1 MPRILNCSTFC
12 KVLILLSTR
21 AENKVVQTLSVVSRS
36 QTFGLCVAAT
46 PTHTQ
51 NQRGDYYY
59 CQHGIRKLPKYSAHM
74 VITQLFFAQ

>member
-1 MPRILNCSTFC
+1 MPRILNCSIFC

-21 AENKVVQTLSVVSRS
+21 AENEVVQTLSVVSRS
-36 QTFGLCVAAT
+36 QTVGLCVVAT

-59 CQHGIRKLPKYSAHM
+59 FQHGIRKLPKYSAHM
-74 VITQLFFAQ
+74 VITQLFFVQ